1 MNVTMRQRGVL
12 QRRAAMKSC
21 PDWTQPCFVVMKVY
35 FWCMGRFE
43 IFFWVD
49 TSMRRG
55 YESLFGV
62 MVGLQVVGS
71 LPVEAKKEIA
81 NATRWYVFRITLS

>member
-1 MNVTMRQRGVL
+1 
-12 QRRAAMKSC
+12 
-21 PDWTQPCFVVMKVY
+21 
-35 FWCMGRFE
+35 MGRFE
-43 IFFWVD
+43 IFFWVDD

-62 MVGLQVVGS
+62 MVAMYGLQVVGS
-71 LPVEAKKEIA
+71 LPVVAKKEIA